1 MYFRINVLCIIIS
14 LFQSSKTYVV
24 LPFKTTK
31 ILPNNIISKNEN
43 HIEQFLQI
51 INNSKIYASISCG
64 IPPNTIDFLFSMNQ
78 YITSI
83 SKNNYQN
90 NFYNKNSEYFNKIN
104 DELYIEKCS
113 IYNDLNLTENITI
126 NSLLFYSDENENK
139 DFIQERN
146 NDNRYCGVIGLS
158 RYPLNSNYNFK
169 SFIYN
174 LKNNN
179 YINSYSFGFFFFEDQ
194 QKIKDDK
201 EDIYDGFFIAG
212 ITPDDNIDI
221 FETNL
226 MSNAYAEEGS
236 LNWVINFER
245 IFYYEN
251 INDSLEYIEINNTKV
266 EFIIDLNYI
275 ISDAEYYQGIKKYF
289 FQKFFDNNTCS
300 EEKSINNNEF
310 IYMIICNLNFKDNMK
325 KFPSL
330 YLYREQLFLAFNL
343 NYEDLFFEYNNKIYF
358 LIIRKEHIINHWQ
371 IGKIFLKKYPLIFDY
386 DKKIV
391 SYAYLKKHWNPIKSN
406 KINNNNK
413 IMKDKI
419 IKRKNIN
426 KDIILYILIIIGI
439 VIGIFIGKIIWNKNK
454 KLKANELEE
463 NFKYLNNENINDK
476 STILI

>member
-1 MYFRINVLCIIIS
+1 MYFRINVICIIIS

-43 HIEQFLQI
+43 HIEQFLPI
-51 INNSKIYASISCG
+51 INNSKIYTSISCG
-64 IPPNTIDFLFSMNQ
+64 IPPNAIDFLFSMNQ

-194 QKIKDDK
+194 QKIKD
-201 EDIYDGFFIAG
+201 
-212 ITPDDNIDI
+212 
-221 FETNL
+221 
-226 MSNAYAEEGS
+226 
-236 LNWVINFER
+236 R
-245 IFYYEN
+245 
-251 INDSLEYIEINNTKV
+251 YI
-266 EFIIDLNYI
+266 
-275 ISDAEYYQGIKKYF
+275 
-289 FQKFFDNNTCS
+289 
-300 EEKSINNNEF
+300 
-310 IYMIICNLNFKDNMK
+310 
-325 KFPSL
+325 
-330 YLYREQLFLAFNL
+330 
-343 NYEDLFFEYNNKIYF
+343 
-358 LIIRKEHIINHWQ
+358 
-371 IGKIFLKKYPLIFDY
+371 
-386 DKKIV
+386 
-391 SYAYLKKHWNPIKSN
+391 
-406 KINNNNK
+406 
-413 IMKDKI
+413 
-419 IKRKNIN
+419 
-426 KDIILYILIIIGI
+426 
-439 VIGIFIGKIIWNKNK
+439 
-454 KLKANELEE
+454 
-463 NFKYLNNENINDK
+463 
-476 STILI
+476 